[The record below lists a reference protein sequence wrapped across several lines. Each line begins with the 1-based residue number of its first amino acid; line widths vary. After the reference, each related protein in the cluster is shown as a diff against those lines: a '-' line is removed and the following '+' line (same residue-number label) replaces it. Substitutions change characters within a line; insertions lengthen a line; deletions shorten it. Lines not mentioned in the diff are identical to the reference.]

1 MSYTNY
7 LVIIHCIV
15 FQCMSSTADCQTFT
29 LIVGH
34 SQESHADM
42 RAVMQMIILQM
53 GHMVNNVRSAFI
65 LIAVIVGNHMLI
77 ISHTDAN
84 HTDTATFPTKHKHVY
99 EKCCKNQMT
108 GASQRASCTVT
119 KEWQNSNKL
128 YSAYL
133 WLFWGGWGVVSFCL

>member
-1 MSYTNY
+1 
-7 LVIIHCIV
+7 
-15 FQCMSSTADCQTFT
+15 
-29 LIVGH
+29 
-34 SQESHADM
+34 
-42 RAVMQMIILQM
+42 
-53 GHMVNNVRSAFI
+53 MVNNVRSAFI

-84 HTDTATFPTKHKHVY
+84 HTDTATFPTKHVY

-133 WLFWGGWGVVSFCL
+133 WLFLGGWGGSLVLFVTLRAKKTCCCFFTKTLFLSIMYSITDTNTPEEMKCKQGNIHPYYNVD